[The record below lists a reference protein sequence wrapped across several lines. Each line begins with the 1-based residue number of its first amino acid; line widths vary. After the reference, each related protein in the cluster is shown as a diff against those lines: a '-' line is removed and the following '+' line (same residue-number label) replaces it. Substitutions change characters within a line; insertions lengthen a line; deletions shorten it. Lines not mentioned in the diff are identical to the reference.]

1 MAKIITE
8 NFRVQTTN
16 ELYRSFTEGNQTI
29 VTAFTADMDSYVD
42 SGAISISNSDKTTL
56 FNYFPTSLLNIMNNS
71 QPDSTY
77 YIMASSVTKGDTI
90 ENTQFQKREFQ
101 RRVIFGN
108 KVTQADIRYMFDI
121 RPWTS
126 GTVYDAYD
134 DTKDIST
141 LDMYVTILDGTIN
154 EGSYKVFKCLGNAE
168 GASSSTPPS
177 TSDVDAVYE
186 IQSADGYV
194 WKYMFSVPPAEYI
207 TYATTASLPFY
218 ADSTVAAAAVESVS
232 DIVIT
237 TAKNNLFGDSGGAYN
252 LGTVQVQSVNV
263 ADSTNNTYE
272 IELKTLGTDV
282 APTHEPNAYTNMYIR
297 TTTGVLLDIISSD
310 SPDNADETTKNFSV
324 FVQTATAPAI
334 NSLDSAFIVPKVEV
348 SQSPGTRALAY
359 GEVNASGT
367 LTDVKIAT
375 KGTHYKYAT
384 ASLILPPALQD
395 QSEFTTLRAIM
406 SPRGG
411 HGSDPIS
418 ELYMSKLS
426 VITNF
431 FSSSLNNTP
440 DSNTYTRVGL
450 VKNPGF
456 ADGSSP
462 TSLDNRMEVRVSGDV
477 TAAAN
482 ANKIIVQTVGSE
494 TFSARIH
501 ESKYTSGSPG
511 YTSLF
516 LVDYVGSHN
525 STFTTGSV
533 EIKQTVNSTDVLGTY
548 SINNV
553 VNTGK
558 YVDYSGDL
566 LHFVDFD
573 AIAREPERREKIKFV
588 FDF

>member
-16 ELYRSFTEGNQTI
+16 ELFRSFTEGNQNI
-29 VTAFTADMDSYVD
+29 VTDFTADMNTYVD
-42 SGAISISNSDKTTL
+42 SGAISLSNSDKTTL
-56 FNYFPTSLLNIMNNS
+56 FNYFPTSLLSIMNAT

-77 YIMASSVTKGDTI
+77 YVMASSITKGATI

-108 KVTQADIRYMFDI
+108 KVTQSDIRYMFDI
-121 RPWTS
+121 NAWNS
-126 GTVYDAYD
+126 GTIYDAYD
-134 DTKDIST
+134 DREDISA
-141 LDMYVTILDGTIN
+141 LNMYVTVLDGTIN
-154 EGSYKVFKCLGNAE
+154 EGSYKVYKCLGNN
-168 GASSSTPPS
+168 GGTASTAAPS

-186 IQSADGYV
+186 IQSDDGYI

-207 TYATTASLPFY
+207 TYATTTSLPYY
-218 ADSTVAAAAVESVS
+218 ADSTVVSAAVESVS
-232 DIVIT
+232 DIIIT
-237 TAKNNLFGDSGGAYN
+237 RTKNQLFGANTGAYN
-252 LGTVQVQSVNV
+252 LGNLTIKSIVQVDSVSNRW
-263 ADSTNNTYE
+263 E
-272 IELKTLGTDV
+272 IELQTESSNST
-282 APTHEPNAYTNMYIR
+282 PTHEPNAYTNMYIR
-297 TTTGVLLDIISSD
+297 TEAGALYDVDASD
-310 SPDNADETTKNFSV
+310 SPPGADETTKNFFVSITSV
-324 FVQTATAPAI
+324 GTPDLSVQQA
-334 NSLDSAFIVPKVEV
+334 AFIVPKVEV
-348 SQSPGTRALAY
+348 SASGGTRALAY
-359 GEVNASGT
+359 GELNASGT
-367 LTDVKIAT
+367 LIDVKIDT

-384 ASLILPPALQD
+384 ATLKLPPALQD
-395 QSEFTTLRAIM
+395 QSATTELRAIM

-418 ELYMSKLS
+418 ELYMSKLA

-431 FSSSLNNTP
+431 FTSSLNNIP

-450 VKNPGF
+450 VKNPVF
-456 ADGSSP
+456 ADASSP
-462 TSLDNRMEVRVSGDV
+462 TSLDNRMEVRVSGDISSAV
-477 TAAAN
+477 SAN
-482 ANKIIVQTVGSE
+482 QIVEQTVGNE
-494 TFSARIH
+494 TFRAVIH
-501 ESKYTSGSPG
+501 EVKYTTGSPG

-516 LVDYVGSHN
+516 LVDYVGDHN
-525 STFTTGSV
+525 ATFATGSID
-533 EIKQTVNSTDVLGTY
+533 IKDSVTSDVTGTY

>member
-16 ELYRSFTEGNQTI
+16 ELYRSFTEGNQNI
-29 VTAFTADMDSYVD
+29 VTDFTADMNTYVD
-42 SGAISISNSDKTTL
+42 SGAISLSNSDKTTL
-56 FNYFPTSLLNIMNNS
+56 FNYFPTSLLEIMNAS

-77 YIMASSVTKGDTI
+77 YVMASSITKGATI

-108 KVTQADIRYMFDI
+108 KVTQSDIRYMFDI
-121 RPWTS
+121 NAWNS

-134 DTKDIST
+134 DREDIST
-141 LDMYVTILDGTIN
+141 LNMYVTVLDGTIN
-154 EGSYKVFKCLGNAE
+154 EGSYKVFKCLGNN
-168 GASSSTPPS
+168 GGTASVAAPS

-186 IQSADGYV
+186 IQSDDGYV

-207 TYATTASLPFY
+207 TYATASSLPYY
-218 ADSTVAAAAVESVS
+218 ADSTVVSAAVESIS
-232 DIVIT
+232 DVIIT
-237 TAKNNLFGDSGGAYN
+237 KTKNQLFGANTGAYN
-252 LGTVQVQSVNV
+252 LGNLTIKSIVQVDSVSNRWELEV
-263 ADSTNNTYE
+263 KTDSSAST
-272 IELKTLGTDV
+272 
-282 APTHEPNAYTNMYIR
+282 PTHEPNAYTNMYIR
-297 TTTGVLLDIISSD
+297 TEAGALYDIDASD
-310 SPDNADETTKNFSV
+310 SPPGADSSTKNFFVSITSV
-324 FVQTATAPAI
+324 GAP
-334 NSLDSAFIVPKVEV
+334 SLSVDEAAFIVPKVEI
-348 SQSPGTRALAY
+348 SASSGTRALAY
-359 GEVNASGT
+359 GELNASGT
-367 LTDVKIAT
+367 IIDVKLDT

-384 ASLILPPALQD
+384 ATLKLPPALQD
-395 QSEFTTLRAIM
+395 QSATTELRAIM

-418 ELYMSKLS
+418 ELYMSKLA

-431 FSSSLNNTP
+431 FTSSLNNIP
-440 DSNTYTRVGL
+440 NSNTYTRVGL
-450 VKNPGF
+450 VKNPVF
-456 ADGSSP
+456 ADATSP
-462 TSLDNRMEVRVSGDV
+462 TSLDNRMEVRVSGDISSAV
-477 TAAAN
+477 SAN
-482 ANKIIVQTVGSE
+482 QVIVQTVGSE
-494 TFSARIH
+494 TFSAKIH
-501 ESKYTSGSPG
+501 EVKYTTGSPG

-516 LVDYVGSHN
+516 LVDYVGDHN
-525 STFTTGSV
+525 ATFATGSID
-533 EIKQTVNSTDVLGTY
+533 IKDSVTSDVTGTY

>member
-29 VTAFTADMDSYVD
+29 VTDFTADMNTYVD
-42 SGAISISNSDKTTL
+42 SGAISLSNSDKTTL
-56 FNYFPTSLLNIMNNS
+56 FNYFPTSLLEIMNAS

-77 YIMASSVTKGDTI
+77 YVMASSITKGATI

-108 KVTQADIRYMFDI
+108 KVTQSDIRYMFDI
-121 RPWTS
+121 NAWNS

-134 DTKDIST
+134 DREDIST
-141 LDMYVTILDGTIN
+141 LNMYVTVLDGTIN
-154 EGSYKVFKCLGNAE
+154 EGSYKVYKCLGNN
-168 GASSSTPPS
+168 GGTASVAAPS

-186 IQSADGYV
+186 IQSDDGYV

-207 TYATTASLPFY
+207 TYATATSLPYY
-218 ADSTVAAAAVESVS
+218 ADATVVSAAVESIS
-232 DIVIT
+232 DIIIT
-237 TAKNNLFGDSGGAYN
+237 KTKNQLFGANTGAYN
-252 LGTVQVQSVNV
+252 LGNLTIQSIVPV
-263 ADSTNNTYE
+263 DSVSNRWE
-272 IELKTLGTDV
+272 IEVKTDSSAST
-282 APTHEPNAYTNMYIR
+282 PTHEPNAYTNMYIR
-297 TTTGVLLDIISSD
+297 TEAGALYDIDASD
-310 SPDNADETTKNFSV
+310 SPPGADASTKTFFVSITSV
-324 FVQTATAPAI
+324 GAP
-334 NSLDSAFIVPKVEV
+334 SLSTDQAAFIVPKVEV
-348 SQSPGTRALAY
+348 SASGGTRALAY
-359 GEVNASGT
+359 GELNASGT
-367 LTDVKIAT
+367 LIDVKIDT

-384 ASLILPPALQD
+384 ATLKLPPALQD
-395 QSEFTTLRAIM
+395 QSATTELRAIM

-418 ELYMSKLS
+418 ELYMSKLA

-431 FSSSLNNTP
+431 FTSSLNNIP

-450 VKNPGF
+450 VKNPVF
-456 ADGSSP
+456 ADATSP
-462 TSLDNRMEVRVSGDV
+462 TSLDNRMEVRVSGDISSAV
-477 TAAAN
+477 TAN
-482 ANKIIVQTVGSE
+482 QVIVQTVGSE
-494 TFSARIH
+494 TFSAKIH
-501 ESKYTSGSPG
+501 EVKYTTGSPG

-516 LVDYVGSHN
+516 LVDYVGDHN
-525 STFTTGSV
+525 ATFATGSID
-533 EIKQTVNSTDVLGTY
+533 IKDSVTSDVTGTY

>member
-29 VTAFTADMDSYVD
+29 VTDFTADMNTYVD
-42 SGAISISNSDKTTL
+42 SGAISLSNSDKTTL
-56 FNYFPTSLLNIMNNS
+56 FNYFPTSLLEIMNAS

-77 YIMASSVTKGDTI
+77 YVMASSITKGATI

-108 KVTQADIRYMFDI
+108 KVTQSDIRYMFDI
-121 RPWTS
+121 NAWNS

-134 DTKDIST
+134 DREDIST
-141 LDMYVTILDGTIN
+141 LNMYVTVLDGTIN
-154 EGSYKVFKCLGNAE
+154 EGSYKVYKCLGNN
-168 GASSSTPPS
+168 GGTASVAAPS

-186 IQSADGYV
+186 IQSDDGYV

-207 TYATTASLPFY
+207 TYATATSLPYY
-218 ADSTVAAAAVESVS
+218 ADATVVSAAVESIS
-232 DIVIT
+232 DIIIT
-237 TAKNNLFGDSGGAYN
+237 KTKNQLFGANTGAYN
-252 LGTVQVQSVNV
+252 LGNLTIQSVIPV
-263 ADSTNNTYE
+263 DSVSNRWE
-272 IELKTLGTDV
+272 IEVKTDSSAST
-282 APTHEPNAYTNMYIR
+282 PTHEPNAYTNMYIR
-297 TTTGVLLDIISSD
+297 TDDGALYDIDASD
-310 SPDNADETTKNFSV
+310 SPAGADASTKTFFVSITSV
-324 FVQTATAPAI
+324 GTP
-334 NSLDSAFIVPKVEV
+334 SLSSDQAAFIVPKVEV
-348 SQSPGTRALAY
+348 SASGGTRALAY
-359 GEVNASGT
+359 GELNASGT
-367 LTDVKIAT
+367 LTDVKIDT

-384 ASLILPPALQD
+384 ATLKLPPALQD
-395 QSEFTTLRAIM
+395 QSATTELRAIM

-418 ELYMSKLS
+418 ELYMSKLA

-431 FSSSLNNTP
+431 FTSSLNNIP

-450 VKNPGF
+450 VKNPVF
-456 ADGSSP
+456 ADGTSP
-462 TSLDNRMEVRVSGDV
+462 TSLDNRMEVRVSGDISSAV
-477 TAAAN
+477 TAN
-482 ANKIIVQTVGSE
+482 QVIVQTVGSE
-494 TFSARIH
+494 TFSAKIH
-501 ESKYTSGSPG
+501 EVKYTTGSPG

-516 LVDYVGSHN
+516 LVDYVGDHN
-525 STFTTGSV
+525 ATFATGSID
-533 EIKQTVNSTDVLGTY
+533 IKDSVTSDVTGTY

>member
-16 ELYRSFTEGNQTI
+16 ELFRSFTEGNQNI
-29 VTAFTADMDSYVD
+29 VTDFTADMNTYVD
-42 SGAISISNSDKTTL
+42 SGAISLSNSDKTTL
-56 FNYFPTSLLNIMNNS
+56 FNYFPTSLLSIMNAT

-77 YIMASSVTKGDTI
+77 YVMASSITKGATI

-108 KVTQADIRYMFDI
+108 KVTQSDIRYMFDI
-121 RPWTS
+121 NAWNS
-126 GTVYDAYD
+126 GTIYDAYD
-134 DTKDIST
+134 DREDISA
-141 LDMYVTILDGTIN
+141 LNMYVTVLDGTIN
-154 EGSYKVFKCLGNAE
+154 EGSYKVYKCLGNN
-168 GASSSTPPS
+168 GGTASTAAPS

-186 IQSADGYV
+186 IQSDDGYI

-207 TYATTASLPFY
+207 TYATTTSLPYY
-218 ADSTVAAAAVESVS
+218 ADSTVVSAAVESVS
-232 DIVIT
+232 DIIIT
-237 TAKNNLFGDSGGAYN
+237 RTKNQLFGANTGAYN
-252 LGTVQVQSVNV
+252 LGNLTIKSIVQVDSVSNRW
-263 ADSTNNTYE
+263 E
-272 IELKTLGTDV
+272 IELQTESSNST
-282 APTHEPNAYTNMYIR
+282 PTHEPNAYTNMYIR
-297 TTTGVLLDIISSD
+297 TEAGALYDIDASD
-310 SPDNADETTKNFSV
+310 SPSGADETTKNFFVSITSV
-324 FVQTATAPAI
+324 GTPDLSVQQA
-334 NSLDSAFIVPKVEV
+334 AFIVPKVEV
-348 SQSPGTRALAY
+348 SASGGTRALAY
-359 GEVNASGT
+359 GELNASGT
-367 LTDVKIAT
+367 LIDVKIDT

-384 ASLILPPALQD
+384 ATLKLPPALQD
-395 QSEFTTLRAIM
+395 QSATTELRAIM

-418 ELYMSKLS
+418 ELYMSKLA

-431 FSSSLNNTP
+431 FTSSLNNIP

-450 VKNPGF
+450 VKNPVF
-456 ADGSSP
+456 ADASSP
-462 TSLDNRMEVRVSGDV
+462 TSLDNRMEVRVSGDISSAV
-477 TAAAN
+477 SAN
-482 ANKIIVQTVGSE
+482 QIVEQTVGNE
-494 TFSARIH
+494 TFRAVIH
-501 ESKYTSGSPG
+501 EVKYTTGSPG

-516 LVDYVGSHN
+516 LVDYVGDHN
-525 STFTTGSV
+525 ATFATGSID
-533 EIKQTVNSTDVLGTY
+533 IKDSVTSDVTGTY

>member
-29 VTAFTADMDSYVD
+29 VTDFTADMNTYVD
-42 SGAISISNSDKTTL
+42 SGAISLSNSDKTTL
-56 FNYFPTSLLNIMNNS
+56 FNYFPASLLEIMNAS

-77 YIMASSVTKGDTI
+77 YVMASSITKGATI

-108 KVTQADIRYMFDI
+108 KVTQSDIRYMFDI
-121 RPWTS
+121 NAWNS
-126 GTVYDAYD
+126 GTIYDAYD
-134 DTKDIST
+134 DREDIST
-141 LDMYVTILDGTIN
+141 LNMYVTVLDGTIN
-154 EGSYKVFKCLGNAE
+154 EGSYKVYKCLGNN
-168 GASSSTPPS
+168 GGTASVAAPS

-186 IQSADGYV
+186 IQSDDGYV

-207 TYATTASLPFY
+207 TYATATSLPYY
-218 ADSTVAAAAVESVS
+218 ADATVVSAAVESIS
-232 DIVIT
+232 DVIIT
-237 TAKNNLFGDSGGAYN
+237 KTKNQLFGANTGAYN
-252 LGTVQVQSVNV
+252 LGNLTIQSIVPV
-263 ADSTNNTYE
+263 DSVSNRWE
-272 IELKTLGTDV
+272 IEVKTDSSAST
-282 APTHEPNAYTNMYIR
+282 PTHEPNAYTNMYIR
-297 TTTGVLLDIISSD
+297 TEDGALYDIDASD
-310 SPDNADETTKNFSV
+310 SPAGADASTKTFFVSITSV
-324 FVQTATAPAI
+324 GAP
-334 NSLDSAFIVPKVEV
+334 SLSTDQAAFIVPKVEV
-348 SQSPGTRALAY
+348 SASGGTRALAY
-359 GEVNASGT
+359 GELNASGT
-367 LTDVKIAT
+367 LTDVKIDT

-384 ASLILPPALQD
+384 ATLKLPPALQD
-395 QSEFTTLRAIM
+395 QSATTELRAIM

-418 ELYMSKLS
+418 ELYMSKLA

-431 FSSSLNNTP
+431 FTSSLNNIP

-450 VKNPGF
+450 VKNPVF
-456 ADGSSP
+456 ADGTSP
-462 TSLDNRMEVRVSGDV
+462 TSLDNRMEVRVSGDISSAV
-477 TAAAN
+477 TAN
-482 ANKIIVQTVGSE
+482 QVIVQTVGSE
-494 TFSARIH
+494 TFSAKIH
-501 ESKYTSGSPG
+501 EVKYTTGSPG

-516 LVDYVGSHN
+516 LVDYVGDHN
-525 STFTTGSV
+525 ATFATGSID
-533 EIKQTVNSTDVLGTY
+533 IKDSVTSDVTGTY

>member
-29 VTAFTADMDSYVD
+29 VTDFTADMNTYVD
-42 SGAISISNSDKTTL
+42 SGAISLSNSDKTTL
-56 FNYFPTSLLNIMNNS
+56 FNYFPASLLEIMNAS

-77 YIMASSVTKGDTI
+77 YVMASSITKGATI

-108 KVTQADIRYMFDI
+108 KVTQSDIRYMFDI
-121 RPWTS
+121 NAWNS
-126 GTVYDAYD
+126 GTIYDAYD
-134 DTKDIST
+134 DREDIST
-141 LDMYVTILDGTIN
+141 LNMYVTVLDGTIN
-154 EGSYKVFKCLGNAE
+154 EGSYKVYKCLGNN
-168 GASSSTPPS
+168 GGTASVAAPS

-186 IQSADGYV
+186 IQSDDGYV

-207 TYATTASLPFY
+207 TYATATSLPYY
-218 ADSTVAAAAVESVS
+218 ADATVVSAAVESIS
-232 DIVIT
+232 DVIIT
-237 TAKNNLFGDSGGAYN
+237 KTKNQLFGANTGAYN
-252 LGTVQVQSVNV
+252 LGNLTIQSVIPV
-263 ADSTNNTYE
+263 DSVSNRWE
-272 IELKTLGTDV
+272 IEVKTDSSAST
-282 APTHEPNAYTNMYIR
+282 PTHEPNAYTNMYIR
-297 TTTGVLLDIISSD
+297 TEDGALYDIDASD
-310 SPDNADETTKNFSV
+310 SPAGADASTKTFFVSITSV
-324 FVQTATAPAI
+324 GAP
-334 NSLDSAFIVPKVEV
+334 SLSTDQAAFIVPKVEV
-348 SQSPGTRALAY
+348 SASGGTRALAY
-359 GEVNASGT
+359 GELNASGT
-367 LTDVKIAT
+367 LTDVKIDT

-384 ASLILPPALQD
+384 ATLKLPPALQD
-395 QSEFTTLRAIM
+395 QSATTELRAIM

-418 ELYMSKLS
+418 ELYMSKLA

-431 FSSSLNNTP
+431 FTSSLNNIP

-450 VKNPGF
+450 VKNPVF
-456 ADGSSP
+456 ADGTSP
-462 TSLDNRMEVRVSGDV
+462 TSLDNRMEVRVSGDISSAV
-477 TAAAN
+477 TAN
-482 ANKIIVQTVGSE
+482 QVIVQTVGSE
-494 TFSARIH
+494 TFSAKIH
-501 ESKYTSGSPG
+501 EVKYTTGSPG

-516 LVDYVGSHN
+516 LVDYVGDHN
-525 STFTTGSV
+525 ATFATGSID
-533 EIKQTVNSTDVLGTY
+533 IKDSVTSDVTGTY

>member
-29 VTAFTADMDSYVD
+29 VTDFTADMNTYVD
-42 SGAISISNSDKTTL
+42 SGAISLSNSDKTTL
-56 FNYFPTSLLNIMNNS
+56 FNYFPTSLLEIMNAS

-77 YIMASSVTKGDTI
+77 YVMASSITKGATI

-108 KVTQADIRYMFDI
+108 KVTQSDIRYMFDI
-121 RPWTS
+121 NAWNS

-134 DTKDIST
+134 DREDIST
-141 LDMYVTILDGTIN
+141 LNMYVTVLDGTIN
-154 EGSYKVFKCLGNAE
+154 EGSYKVYKCLGNN
-168 GASSSTPPS
+168 GGTASVAAPS

-186 IQSADGYV
+186 IQSDDGYV

-207 TYATTASLPFY
+207 TYATATSLPYY
-218 ADSTVAAAAVESVS
+218 ADATVVSAAVESIS
-232 DIVIT
+232 DIIIT
-237 TAKNNLFGDSGGAYN
+237 KTKNQLFGANTGAYN
-252 LGTVQVQSVNV
+252 LGNLTIQSIVPV
-263 ADSTNNTYE
+263 DSVSNRWE
-272 IELKTLGTDV
+272 IEVKTDSSAST
-282 APTHEPNAYTNMYIR
+282 PTHEPNAYTNMYIR
-297 TTTGVLLDIISSD
+297 TEDGALYDIDASD
-310 SPDNADETTKNFSV
+310 SPPGADASTKTFFVSITSV
-324 FVQTATAPAI
+324 GAP
-334 NSLDSAFIVPKVEV
+334 SLSTDQAAFIVPKVEV
-348 SQSPGTRALAY
+348 SASGGTRALAY
-359 GEVNASGT
+359 GELNASGT
-367 LTDVKIAT
+367 LIDVKIDT

-384 ASLILPPALQD
+384 ATLKLPPALQD
-395 QSEFTTLRAIM
+395 QSATTELRAIM

-418 ELYMSKLS
+418 ELYMSKLA

-431 FSSSLNNTP
+431 FTSSLNNIP

-450 VKNPGF
+450 VKNPVF
-456 ADGSSP
+456 ADATSP
-462 TSLDNRMEVRVSGDV
+462 TSLDNRMEVRVSGDISSAV
-477 TAAAN
+477 TAN
-482 ANKIIVQTVGSE
+482 QVIVQTVGSE
-494 TFSARIH
+494 TFSAKIH
-501 ESKYTSGSPG
+501 EVKYTTGSPG

-516 LVDYVGSHN
+516 LVDYVGDHN
-525 STFTTGSV
+525 ATFATGSID
-533 EIKQTVNSTDVLGTY
+533 IKDSVTSDVTGTY

>member
-16 ELYRSFTEGNQTI
+16 ELYRSFTEGNQNI
-29 VTAFTADMDSYVD
+29 VTDFTADMNTYVD
-42 SGAISISNSDKTTL
+42 SGAISLSNSDKTTL
-56 FNYFPTSLLNIMNNS
+56 FNYFPTSLLEIMNAS

-77 YIMASSVTKGDTI
+77 YVMASSITKGATI

-108 KVTQADIRYMFDI
+108 KVTQSDIRYMFDI
-121 RPWTS
+121 NAWNS

-134 DTKDIST
+134 DREDIST
-141 LDMYVTILDGTIN
+141 LNMYVTVLDGTIN
-154 EGSYKVFKCLGNAE
+154 EGSYKVFKCLGNN
-168 GASSSTPPS
+168 GGTASVAAPS

-186 IQSADGYV
+186 IQSDDGYV

-207 TYATTASLPFY
+207 TYATASSLPYY
-218 ADSTVAAAAVESVS
+218 ADSTVVSAAVESIS
-232 DIVIT
+232 DVIIT
-237 TAKNNLFGDSGGAYN
+237 KTQNQLFGANTGAYN
-252 LGTVQVQSVNV
+252 LGNLTIKSIVQVDSVSNRWELEV
-263 ADSTNNTYE
+263 KTDSSAST
-272 IELKTLGTDV
+272 
-282 APTHEPNAYTNMYIR
+282 PTHEPNAYTNMYIR
-297 TTTGVLLDIISSD
+297 TEAGALYDIDASD
-310 SPDNADETTKNFSV
+310 SPPGADSSTKNFFVSITSV
-324 FVQTATAPAI
+324 GAP
-334 NSLDSAFIVPKVEV
+334 SLSVDEAAFIVPKVEI
-348 SQSPGTRALAY
+348 SASSGTRALAY
-359 GEVNASGT
+359 GELNASGT
-367 LTDVKIAT
+367 IIDVKLDT

-384 ASLILPPALQD
+384 ATLKLPPALQD
-395 QSEFTTLRAIM
+395 QSATTELRAIM

-418 ELYMSKLS
+418 ELYMSKLA

-431 FSSSLNNTP
+431 FTSSLNNIP
-440 DSNTYTRVGL
+440 NSNTYTRVGL
-450 VKNPGF
+450 VKNPVF
-456 ADGSSP
+456 ADATSP
-462 TSLDNRMEVRVSGDV
+462 TSLDNRMEVRVSGDISSAV
-477 TAAAN
+477 SAN
-482 ANKIIVQTVGSE
+482 QVIVQTVGSE
-494 TFSARIH
+494 TFSAKIH
-501 ESKYTSGSPG
+501 EVKYTTGSPG

-516 LVDYVGSHN
+516 LVDYVGDHN
-525 STFTTGSV
+525 ATFATGSID
-533 EIKQTVNSTDVLGTY
+533 IKDSVTSDVTGTY

>member
-16 ELYRSFTEGNQTI
+16 ELFRSFTEGNQNI
-29 VTAFTADMDSYVD
+29 VTEFTADMNTYVD
-42 SGAISISNSDKTTL
+42 SGAISLSNADKTTL
-56 FNYFPTSLLNIMNNS
+56 FNYFPTSLLSIMNAT

-77 YIMASSVTKGDTI
+77 YVMASSITKGATI

-108 KVTQADIRYMFDI
+108 KVTQSDIRYMFDI
-121 RPWTS
+121 NAWNS

-134 DTKDIST
+134 DREDISA
-141 LDMYVTILDGTIN
+141 LNMYVTVLDGTIN
-154 EGSYKVFKCLGNAE
+154 EGSYKVYKCLGNN
-168 GASSSTPPS
+168 GGTASTAAPS

-186 IQSADGYV
+186 IQSDDGYI

-207 TYATTASLPFY
+207 TYATTTSLPYY
-218 ADSTVAAAAVESVS
+218 ADSTVVSAAVESVS
-232 DIVIT
+232 DIIIT
-237 TAKNNLFGDSGGAYN
+237 RTKNQLFGANTGAYN
-252 LGTVQVQSVNV
+252 LGNLTIKSIVQVDSVSNRW
-263 ADSTNNTYE
+263 E
-272 IELKTLGTDV
+272 IELQTESSNST
-282 APTHEPNAYTNMYIR
+282 PTHEPNAYTNMYIR
-297 TTTGVLLDIISSD
+297 TEAGALYDIDASD
-310 SPDNADETTKNFSV
+310 SPPGADSTTKNFFVSITSV
-324 FVQTATAPAI
+324 GAPDLSVQQA
-334 NSLDSAFIVPKVEV
+334 AFIVPKVEV
-348 SQSPGTRALAY
+348 SASGGTRALAY
-359 GEVNASGT
+359 GELNASGT
-367 LTDVKIAT
+367 LIDIKIDT

-384 ASLILPPALQD
+384 ATLKLPPALQD
-395 QSEFTTLRAIM
+395 QSATTELRAIM

-418 ELYMSKLS
+418 ELYMSKLA

-431 FSSSLNNTP
+431 FTSSLNNIP

-450 VKNPGF
+450 VKNPVF
-456 ADGSSP
+456 ADASSP
-462 TSLDNRMEVRVSGDV
+462 TSLDNRMEVRVSGDISSAV
-477 TAAAN
+477 SADQ
-482 ANKIIVQTVGSE
+482 IVEQTVGNE
-494 TFSARIH
+494 TFRAIIH
-501 ESKYTSGSPG
+501 EVKYTTGSPG

-516 LVDYVGSHN
+516 LVDYVGDHN
-525 STFTTGSV
+525 ATFATGSID
-533 EIKQTVNSTDVLGTY
+533 IKDSVTSDVTGTY

>member
-16 ELYRSFTEGNQTI
+16 ELYRSFTEGNQNI
-29 VTAFTADMDSYVD
+29 VTDFTADMNTYVD
-42 SGAISISNSDKTTL
+42 SGAISLSNSDKTTL
-56 FNYFPTSLLNIMNNS
+56 FNYFPTSLLEIMNAS

-77 YIMASSVTKGDTI
+77 YVMASSITKGATI

-108 KVTQADIRYMFDI
+108 KVTQSDIRYMFDI
-121 RPWTS
+121 NAWNS

-134 DTKDIST
+134 DREDIST
-141 LDMYVTILDGTIN
+141 LNMYVTVLDGTIN
-154 EGSYKVFKCLGNAE
+154 EGSYKVFKCLGNN
-168 GASSSTPPS
+168 GGTASVAAPS

-186 IQSADGYV
+186 IQSDDGYV

-207 TYATTASLPFY
+207 TYATASSLPYY
-218 ADSTVAAAAVESVS
+218 ADSTVVSAAVESIS
-232 DIVIT
+232 DVIIT
-237 TAKNNLFGDSGGAYN
+237 KTQNQLFGANTGAYN
-252 LGTVQVQSVNV
+252 LGNLTIKSIVQVDSVSNRWELEV
-263 ADSTNNTYE
+263 KTDSSAST
-272 IELKTLGTDV
+272 
-282 APTHEPNAYTNMYIR
+282 PTHEPNAYTNMYIR
-297 TTTGVLLDIISSD
+297 TEAGALYDIDASD
-310 SPDNADETTKNFSV
+310 SPPGADSSTKNFFVSITSV
-324 FVQTATAPAI
+324 GVP
-334 NSLDSAFIVPKVEV
+334 SLSVDEAAFIVPKVEI
-348 SQSPGTRALAY
+348 SASSGTRALAY
-359 GEVNASGT
+359 GELNASGT
-367 LTDVKIAT
+367 IIDVKLDT

-384 ASLILPPALQD
+384 ATLKLPPALQD
-395 QSEFTTLRAIM
+395 QSATTELRAIM

-418 ELYMSKLS
+418 ELYMSKLA

-431 FSSSLNNTP
+431 FTSSLNNIP
-440 DSNTYTRVGL
+440 NSNTYTRVGL
-450 VKNPGF
+450 VKNPVF
-456 ADGSSP
+456 ADATSP
-462 TSLDNRMEVRVSGDV
+462 TSLDNRMEVRVSGDISSAV
-477 TAAAN
+477 SAN
-482 ANKIIVQTVGSE
+482 QVIVQTVGSE
-494 TFSARIH
+494 TFSAKIH
-501 ESKYTSGSPG
+501 EVKYTTGSPG

-516 LVDYVGSHN
+516 LVDYVGDHN
-525 STFTTGSV
+525 ATFATGSID
-533 EIKQTVNSTDVLGTY
+533 IKDSVTSDVTGTY

>member
-29 VTAFTADMDSYVD
+29 VTDFTADMNTYVD
-42 SGAISISNSDKTTL
+42 SGAISLSNSDKTTL
-56 FNYFPTSLLNIMNNS
+56 FNYFPASLLEIMNAS

-77 YIMASSVTKGDTI
+77 YVMASSITKGATI

-108 KVTQADIRYMFDI
+108 KVTQSDIRYMFDI
-121 RPWTS
+121 NAWNS

-134 DTKDIST
+134 DREDIST
-141 LDMYVTILDGTIN
+141 LNMYVTVLDGTIN
-154 EGSYKVFKCLGNAE
+154 EGSYKVYKCLGNN
-168 GASSSTPPS
+168 GGTASVAAPS

-186 IQSADGYV
+186 IQSDDGYV

-207 TYATTASLPFY
+207 TYATATSLPYY
-218 ADSTVAAAAVESVS
+218 ADATVVSAAVESIS
-232 DIVIT
+232 DIIIT
-237 TAKNNLFGDSGGAYN
+237 KTKNQLFGANTGAYN
-252 LGTVQVQSVNV
+252 LGNLTIQAVNLVDSVSNRW
-263 ADSTNNTYE
+263 E
-272 IELKTLGTDV
+272 IEVKTDSSAST
-282 APTHEPNAYTNMYIR
+282 PTHEPNAYTNMYIR
-297 TTTGVLLDIISSD
+297 TDNGALYDIDASD
-310 SPDNADETTKNFSV
+310 SPAGADASTKTFFVYITSV
-324 FVQTATAPAI
+324 GAP
-334 NSLDSAFIVPKVEV
+334 SLSSDQAAFIVPKVEV
-348 SQSPGTRALAY
+348 SASGGTRALAY
-359 GEVNASGT
+359 GELNASGT
-367 LTDVKIAT
+367 LIDVKIDT

-384 ASLILPPALQD
+384 STLKLPPALQD
-395 QSEFTTLRAIM
+395 QSATTELRAIM

-418 ELYMSKLS
+418 ELYMSKLA

-431 FSSSLNNTP
+431 FTSSLNNIP

-450 VKNPGF
+450 VKNPVF
-456 ADGSSP
+456 ADATSP
-462 TSLDNRMEVRVSGDV
+462 TSLDNRMEVRVSGDISSAV
-477 TAAAN
+477 N
-482 ANKIIVQTVGSE
+482 ANQVIVQTVGSE
-494 TFSARIH
+494 TFSAKIH
-501 ESKYTSGSPG
+501 EVKYTTGSPG

-516 LVDYVGSHN
+516 LVDYVGDHN
-525 STFTTGSV
+525 ATFATGSID
-533 EIKQTVNSTDVLGTY
+533 IKDSVTSDVTGTY

>member
-16 ELYRSFTEGNQTI
+16 ELFRSFTEGNQNI
-29 VTAFTADMDSYVD
+29 VTEFTADMNTYVD
-42 SGAISISNSDKTTL
+42 SGAISLSNADKTTL
-56 FNYFPTSLLNIMNNS
+56 FNYFPTSLLSIMNAT

-77 YIMASSVTKGDTI
+77 YVMASSITKGATI

-108 KVTQADIRYMFDI
+108 KVTQSDIRYMFDI
-121 RPWTS
+121 NAWNS

-134 DTKDIST
+134 DREDISA
-141 LDMYVTILDGTIN
+141 LNMYVTVLDGTIN
-154 EGSYKVFKCLGNAE
+154 EGSYKVYKCLGNN
-168 GASSSTPPS
+168 GGTASTAAPS

-186 IQSADGYV
+186 IQSDDGYI

-207 TYATTASLPFY
+207 TYATTTSLPYY
-218 ADSTVAAAAVESVS
+218 ADSTVVSAAVESVS
-232 DIVIT
+232 DIIIT
-237 TAKNNLFGDSGGAYN
+237 RTKNQLFGANTGAYN
-252 LGTVQVQSVNV
+252 LGNLTIKSIVQVDSVSNRW
-263 ADSTNNTYE
+263 E
-272 IELKTLGTDV
+272 IELQTESSNST
-282 APTHEPNAYTNMYIR
+282 PTHEPNAYTNMYIR
-297 TTTGVLLDIISSD
+297 TEAGALYDIDASD
-310 SPDNADETTKNFSV
+310 SPPGADSTTKNFFVSITSV
-324 FVQTATAPAI
+324 GAPDLSVQQA
-334 NSLDSAFIVPKVEV
+334 AFIVPKVEV
-348 SQSPGTRALAY
+348 SASGGTRALAY
-359 GEVNASGT
+359 GELNASGT
-367 LTDVKIAT
+367 LIDIKIDT

-384 ASLILPPALQD
+384 ATLKLPPALQD
-395 QSEFTTLRAIM
+395 QSATTELRAIM

-418 ELYMSKLS
+418 ELYMSKLA

-431 FSSSLNNTP
+431 FTSSLNNIP

-450 VKNPGF
+450 VKNPVF
-456 ADGSSP
+456 ADASSP
-462 TSLDNRMEVRVSGDV
+462 TSLDNRMEVRVSGDISSAV
-477 TAAAN
+477 SAN
-482 ANKIIVQTVGSE
+482 QIVEQTVGNE
-494 TFSARIH
+494 TFRAIIH
-501 ESKYTSGSPG
+501 EVKYTTGSPG

-516 LVDYVGSHN
+516 LVDYVGDHN
-525 STFTTGSV
+525 ATFATGSID
-533 EIKQTVNSTDVLGTY
+533 IKDSVTSDVTGTY

>member
-16 ELYRSFTEGNQTI
+16 ELYRSFTEGNQNI
-29 VTAFTADMDSYVD
+29 VTDFTADMNTYVD
-42 SGAISISNSDKTTL
+42 SGAISLSNSDKTTL
-56 FNYFPTSLLNIMNNS
+56 FNYFPTSLLEIMNAS

-77 YIMASSVTKGDTI
+77 YVMASSITKGATI

-108 KVTQADIRYMFDI
+108 KVTQSDIRYMFDI
-121 RPWTS
+121 NAWNS

-134 DTKDIST
+134 DREDIST
-141 LDMYVTILDGTIN
+141 LNMYVTVLDGTIN
-154 EGSYKVFKCLGNAE
+154 EGSYKVFKCLGNN
-168 GASSSTPPS
+168 GGTASVAAPS

-186 IQSADGYV
+186 IQSDDGYV

-207 TYATTASLPFY
+207 TYATASSLPYY
-218 ADSTVAAAAVESVS
+218 ADSTVVSAAVESIS
-232 DIVIT
+232 DVIIT
-237 TAKNNLFGDSGGAYN
+237 KTKNQLFGANTGAYN
-252 LGTVQVQSVNV
+252 LGNLTIKSIVQVDSVSNRWELEV
-263 ADSTNNTYE
+263 KTDSSAST
-272 IELKTLGTDV
+272 
-282 APTHEPNAYTNMYIR
+282 PTHEPNAYTNMYIR
-297 TTTGVLLDIISSD
+297 TEAGALYDIDASD
-310 SPDNADETTKNFSV
+310 SPPGADSSTKNFFVSITSV
-324 FVQTATAPAI
+324 GVP
-334 NSLDSAFIVPKVEV
+334 SLSVDEAAFIVPKVEI
-348 SQSPGTRALAY
+348 SASSGTRALAY
-359 GEVNASGT
+359 GELNASGT
-367 LTDVKIAT
+367 IIDVKLDT

-384 ASLILPPALQD
+384 ATLKLPPALQD
-395 QSEFTTLRAIM
+395 QSATTELRAIM

-418 ELYMSKLS
+418 ELYMSKLA

-431 FSSSLNNTP
+431 FTSSLNNIP
-440 DSNTYTRVGL
+440 NSNTYTRVGL
-450 VKNPGF
+450 VKNPVF
-456 ADGSSP
+456 ADATSP
-462 TSLDNRMEVRVSGDV
+462 TSLDNRMEVRVSGDISSAV
-477 TAAAN
+477 SAN
-482 ANKIIVQTVGSE
+482 QVIVQTVGSE
-494 TFSARIH
+494 TFSAKIH
-501 ESKYTSGSPG
+501 EVKYTTGSPG

-516 LVDYVGSHN
+516 LVDYVGDHN
-525 STFTTGSV
+525 ATFATGSID
-533 EIKQTVNSTDVLGTY
+533 IKDSVTSDVTGTY